1 MGTQNPTIEISD
13 ISKLLKTPPIVY
25 FCAEFAVEENLPI
38 YAGGLGVLAGDVLG
52 QAQED
57 GRAYVGV
64 GLFYKDGYLRQEISK
79 EANVITTEKL
89 NPAACGLQLLTE
101 NGKPVV
107 ITVPIHARPVQVRAW
122 VKILG
127 SVPLFLLDTDVD
139 GNEAQDIKLSDQLYS
154 GDREHRFKQEMIL
167 GIGGIRLFQKLGIK
181 ERLFHLNE
189 GHSALLLY
197 ELARQRLAEEP
208 SKGIQEVLENL
219 GNVTFTNHTLIPA
232 GNDVFSKDLV
242 ISYLASF
249 ALEFPVDPSILVKFG
264 LIQDT
269 SLFSPTMLA
278 LRLASVNQA
287 VSKLHAAKALEVWSD
302 HPMVAVTNGVRQKY
316 WQAPE
321 IASSFQLIAGS
332 DTTPSSYKLQ
342 ATSQELW
349 NAHLTQKKKLLEYIK
364 TLTGFAWEDN
374 ALVIAWARRLANYK
388 RPLMLFE
395 QEERLHTLLES
406 TDKPVRVV
414 ISGKPHAHD
423 EAAQENLRKILE
435 LVGKYDGKIVYIQN
449 YGIPIAKL
457 ILSGADL
464 LLNTPVRGFEAC
476 GTSGMKASMNGVLQ
490 CTTLDGW
497 TDEVNWDGIGWAIE
511 DNNPTESLYGLLE
524 NDIVPL
530 FWKRDGQN
538 LPVEWI
544 DRMQKTITTVIPA
557 YTAKRMM
564 EELEG
569 KVYSQ
574 IHPSN
579 FSEVVPQKS

>member
-1 MGTQNPTIEISD
+1 LI
-13 ISKLLKTPPIVY
+13 KTPPVVY
-25 FCAEFAVEENLPI
+25 FCAEFAIEENLPI

-57 GRAYVGV
+57 GRPYIGI

-107 ITVPIHARPVQVRAW
+107 ITVPIHARTVQVRAW
-122 VKILG
+122 VKIVG
-127 SVPLFLLDTDVD
+127 SVPLLLLDTDVE

-167 GIGGIRLFQKLGIK
+167 GIGGIRLFFKLGIK

-197 ELARQRLAEEP
+197 ELARQRLTKDS

-219 GNVTFTNHTLIPA
+219 GNVVFTNHTLIPA

-249 ALEFPVDPSILVKFG
+249 ALEFPVDPAILVKFG

-278 LRLASVNQA
+278 LRLSSVNQA

-316 WQAPE
+316 WQAKE
-321 IASSFQLIAGS
+321 ITQASSAEQSANG
-332 DTTPSSYKLQ
+332 
-342 ATSQELW
+342 AALW
-349 NAHLTQKKKLLEYIK
+349 SAHQMQKKNLLEYIK
-364 TLTGFAWEDN
+364 TLTGFAWEEH

-395 QEERLHTLLES
+395 QEERLHKLLES
-406 TDKPVRVV
+406 TDKPVRIV

-449 YGIPIAKL
+449 YGIPVAKL
-457 ILSGADL
+457 IMSGADV

-511 DNNPTESLYGLLE
+511 DNNPAESLYGLLE
-524 NDIVPL
+524 SQVIPL
-530 FWKRDGQN
+530 FWKRDPQN
-538 LPVEWI
+538 LPADWI
-544 DRMQKTITTVIPA
+544 VRMQKTIAAVIPA

-564 EELEG
+564 VELEE
-569 KVYSQ
+569 KVYAQ
-574 IHPSN
+574 IKVS
-579 FSEVVPQKS
+579 